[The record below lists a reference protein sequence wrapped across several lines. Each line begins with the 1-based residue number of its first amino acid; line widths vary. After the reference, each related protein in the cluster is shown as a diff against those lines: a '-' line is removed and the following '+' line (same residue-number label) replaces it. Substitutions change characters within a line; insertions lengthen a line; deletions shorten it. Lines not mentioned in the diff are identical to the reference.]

1 MRNIQTDFMRIQLQ
15 NAMLAQEVAE
25 SAKLRQAE
33 RARTKA
39 AEEVEKL
46 HEQTDDKGVKK
57 VTGLADSQ
65 NGEQQERPKG
75 SRTWRYRPD
84 GTLEDE
90 GENSGSSDAFKI
102 PRIDIK
108 T

>member
-1 MRNIQTDFMRIQLQ
+1 MKHIQNDFMRVQLQ
-15 NAMLAQEVAE
+15 NAMLSQELAE

-33 RARTKA
+33 RARAKA
-39 AEEVEKL
+39 ADAVEKL
-46 HEQTDDKGVKK
+46 HDQTNDQAVNKVKGLTEEK
-57 VTGLADSQ
+57 S
-65 NGEQQERPKG
+65 GEQKERPQG

-84 GTLEDE
+84 GTIEEE
-90 GENSGSSDAFKI
+90 GGNAGNSATFNI

>member
-1 MRNIQTDFMRIQLQ
+1 MKHIQNDFMRIQLQ
-15 NAMLAQEVAE
+15 NAMLSQEVAE

-33 RARTKA
+33 RARAKA

-46 HEQTDDKGVKK
+46 HEQTDDKGIKK
-57 VTGLADSQ
+57 VTGLADNQ
-65 NGEQQERPKG
+65 HGEQQDRPKG
-75 SRTWRYRPD
+75 SRTLRYRPD
-84 GTLEDE
+84 GTIEDE
-90 GENSGSSDAFKI
+90 GDAAGSSDAFKI